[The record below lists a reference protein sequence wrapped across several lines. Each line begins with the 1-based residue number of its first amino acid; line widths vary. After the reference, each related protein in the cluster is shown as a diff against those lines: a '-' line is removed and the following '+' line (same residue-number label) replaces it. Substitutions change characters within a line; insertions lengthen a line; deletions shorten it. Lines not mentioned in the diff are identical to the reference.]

1 MFDRG
6 EGPALVVVQGL
17 HGRWEWMKPA
27 LIALAECCRTIS
39 YSLRGDIGSG
49 ERLDPEQGFDNY
61 LRQLDAILDRAG
73 LARVALCGVSFGG
86 FVALRYA
93 ATRPDRVTSL
103 VLASS
108 PAPGWKPNAQQARWI
123 ANPWMS
129 APAFVA
135 TTPMRVWP
143 EVRAA
148 LPTWPSRLGFFVSQ
162 GLRAARAP
170 MIPSLMADRISL
182 TQQTDFAPDC
192 SRIRVPTLILT
203 GEEPLDRVVPVA
215 STRLFCTLIPGAES
229 GILERTGHL
238 GAMTQPS
245 RFADVVGKF
254 VHAHNH

>member
-6 EGPALVVVQGL
+6 EGPVLVVVQGL

-27 LIALAECCRTIS
+27 LIELAACCRTIS
-39 YSLRGDIGSG
+39 YSFCGDIGSA
-49 ERLDPEQGFDNY
+49 ERLDPERRFDNY
-61 LRQLDAILDRAG
+61 LRQLDQVLDRAG
-73 LARVALCGVSFGG
+73 VARVALCGVSFGG

-108 PAPGWKPNAQQARWI
+108 PAPGWQPNSQQARWI
-123 ANPWMS
+123 ANPWLS

-148 LPTWPSRLGFFVSQ
+148 FPTWSSRLGFFVRQ
-162 GLRAARAP
+162 GLRTARAP
-170 MIPSLMADRISL
+170 MIPSLMAERISL
-182 TQQTDFAPDC
+182 AQQTDFVPDC
-192 SRIRVPTLILT
+192 SRICVPTLVLT
-203 GEEPLDRVVPVA
+203 GEEPLDRVVPVS

-229 GILERTGHL
+229 GVLERTGHL

-245 RFADVVGKF
+245 RFADVVGRF
-254 VHAHNH
+254 VHAHSH

>member
-6 EGPALVVVQGL
+6 QGPALVVVQGL

-27 LIALAECCRTIS
+27 LIELAGCCRTIS
-39 YSLRGDIGSG
+39 YSLSGDIGSG
-49 ERLDPEQGFDNY
+49 ERPDPAQGFENY
-61 LRQLDAILDRAG
+61 LRQLDAILDTAD
-73 LARVALCGVSFGG
+73 LSRVALCGVSFGG

-93 ATRPDRVTSL
+93 ATRPERVTSL

-108 PAPGWKPNAQQARWI
+108 PAPGWKPNSQQARWL
-123 ANPWMS
+123 ANPWLS

-135 TTPMRVWP
+135 TAPMRVWP

-148 LPTWPSRLGFFVSQ
+148 FPTWSSRLGFF
-162 GLRAARAP
+162 ARQAVRTVLAP
-170 MIPSLMADRISL
+170 MIPSLMAERINL

-203 GEEPLDRVVPVA
+203 GEEPLDRVVPVS
-215 STRLFCTLIPGAES
+215 STRLFSTLITGAES
-229 GILERTGHL
+229 RVLERTGHL
-238 GAMTQPS
+238 GAMTQPL
-245 RFADVVGKF
+245 RFAEVVGQF